1 MKVLVDTSFIYA
13 LYVQKSPN
21 FIEAQKI
28 LDYILKNGQTE
39 LFLTIDYVVQESYSV
54 FCNRIHDVKYLETL
68 DSFFYGES
76 NFIQILYLESNKNN
90 DQQIVDVVK
99 QALQETPK
107 RVLSFV
113 DAALIFYAKQLNI
126 EHIIAFDAHFDK
138 DLKNYPSNLIETEE
152 SK

>member
-39 LFLTIDYVVQESYSV
+39 LFLTIDYVVQNPILY
-54 FCNRIHDVKYLETL
+54 FAIGYTMLNIWRIL

-90 DQQIVDVVK
+90 DQQIV
-99 QALQETPK
+99 E
-107 RVLSFV
+107 RC
-113 DAALIFYAKQLNI
+113 
-126 EHIIAFDAHFDK
+126 
-138 DLKNYPSNLIETEE
+138 
-152 SK
+152 